1 MQTYQVVYFII
12 IQTNFDFMNTLIFE
26 EVKQSTQLAAI
37 YNW

>member
-1 MQTYQVVYFII
+1 
-12 IQTNFDFMNTLIFE
+12 MNTLIFE